1 MARYRIKLAY
11 DGTDFHGSQIQ
22 PGLRTVQGEAE
33 RALKKLAGKHISIL
47 FAGRTDAGVHAS
59 GQVISFELNWSH
71 PEEDLQKAF
80 NALLPRDMSA
90 LEVAR
95 TKDGFHPRF
104 DARLRRYCY
113 SFRVNEH
120 RDPLENRYCWRVWPA
135 LSLERLQNASQYLLG
150 VHDFRAF
157 GSPHQPGGSTVRM
170 IEQVDWTRTDEH
182 YQLELTGNAFLY
194 HMVRHIVIILVKIGQ
209 QKEDPGLISQF
220 LREPEGPPAQG
231 LAPARGLQLAEVF
244 Y

>member
-11 DGTDFHGSQIQ
+11 DGTEFHGSQIQ

-33 RALKKLAGKHISIL
+33 RALKKLAGQHQSIL

-59 GQVISFELNWSH
+59 GQVISFELDWNH

-80 NALLPRDMSA
+80 NALLPRDVSA
-90 LEVAR
+90 LEVAE
-95 TKDGFHPRF
+95 TGEDFHPRF
-104 DARLRRYCY
+104 DARFRRYSY
-113 SFRVNEH
+113 SLRVNEH
-120 RDPLENRYCWRVWPA
+120 RDPLQNRYCWRVWPP
-135 LSLERLQNASQYLLG
+135 LSLPRLEKASQCLLG
-150 VHDFRAF
+150 LHDFGAF
-157 GSPHQPGGSTVRM
+157 GSPHQPGGCTVRK
-170 IEQVDWTRTDEH
+170 IELADWKQTDER
-182 YQLELTGNAFLY
+182 YQFELTGNAFLY

-209 QKEDPGLISQF
+209 KKEDPTLISKF

-231 LAPARGLQLAEVF
+231 LAPARGLQLAEVV